1 MIGCF
6 SCLITVSKYV
16 YDIFIIWPIILW
28 VDRQKVPWQ
37 EPIPRYIVPY
47 KRLWS
52 KPCRPQ
58 LAPTLQPRT
67 HFYNSCS
74 NITIDENI
82 LPNSKICDWVAC
94 MHECAQLHVI
104 DSCTSNPHQSSA
116 AMLEKLAD
124 QLHQRG
130 LVNFWPKYSSPQSS
144 CHACKFPTTYRD
156 VTELSWHM
164 LDPNGKLYLT
174 LENSKFTACLEELSP
189 IKCIHGFHSNI
200 HRNMSTIFQYCILEH
215 THI

>member
-1 MIGCF
+1 M
-6 SCLITVSKYV
+6 S
-16 YDIFIIWPIILW
+16 WPPKGTMTGTHP
-28 VDRQKVPWQ
+28 KVHCTIHTPL
-37 EPIPRYIVPY
+37 V
-47 KRLWS
+47 KS
-52 KPCRPQ
+52 
-58 LAPTLQPRT
+58 LQAAACPHIRPRT

-74 NITIDENI
+74 NITIHENI
-82 LPNSKICDWVAC
+82 LPNSNICDWVAR

-116 AMLEKLAD
+116 GMLEKLAD

-130 LVNFWPKYSSPQSS
+130 LVNFWPKYSSPRSS
-144 CHACKFPTTYRD
+144 SHACNSSTTYTD

-164 LDPNGKLYLT
+164 LDPNGKLYLS
-174 LENSKFTACLEELSP
+174 LENSKFTACLEELSS
-189 IKCIHGFHSNI
+189 IKSIHGFQSNS

>member
-1 MIGCF
+1 MIGWF

-16 YDIFIIWPIILW
+16 YDIFIIWPITLW
-28 VDRQKVPWQ
+28 VDRHNVPWQ
-37 EPIPRYIVPY
+37 ELIPRYIVPY
-47 KRLWS
+47 KRLHI
-52 KPCRPQ
+52 R
-58 LAPTLQPRT
+58 TRT

-74 NITIDENI
+74 NITIHENI
-82 LPNSKICDWVAC
+82 LTNSNICDRVAC

-104 DSCTSNPHQSSA
+104 NSCTSNPHQSSA
-116 AMLEKLAD
+116 GMLEKLAD

-130 LVNFWPKYSSPQSS
+130 LVNFWPKYSSPQSC
-144 CHACKFPTTYRD
+144 CHACKFPTTYTD

-174 LENSKFTACLEELSP
+174 LENRKFTACLEELSP
-189 IKCIHGFHSNI
+189 IKCIHGFQSNS

-215 THI
+215 RHI

>member
-1 MIGCF
+1 M
-6 SCLITVSKYV
+6 S
-16 YDIFIIWPIILW
+16 WPPKGAMTGTHPEVHCTMQTPL
-28 VDRQKVPWQ
+28 VK
-37 EPIPRYIVPY
+37 
-47 KRLWS
+47 
-52 KPCRPQ
+52 
-58 LAPTLQPRT
+58 TLQAVACPHIRTRT

-74 NITIDENI
+74 NVTIHENI

-116 AMLEKLAD
+116 GMLEKLAD

-144 CHACKFPTTYRD
+144 CHACKFSTAYRD

-164 LDPNGKLYLT
+164 LDPNGKLYIS
-174 LENSKFTACLEELSP
+174 LENSNFTACLEELSP
-189 IKCIHGFHSNI
+189 MK
-200 HRNMSTIFQYCILEH
+200 
-215 THI
+215 